1 MKSANVIEPGRRA
14 RTSRVAIGRIREYV
28 VRSPS
33 RKALAKSEAHALVRS
48 HQGKPCRLSVVFWL
62 RRACPTTSILGNP
75 TFSSSARMRSVIAT
89 LLWASFSL
97 QLALAT
103 GTPCGM
109 SKGES
114 ALRQGESETIASAAM
129 AGMEMVVSLSR
140 VALVGSNNNLASS
153 DAPSQPCEEPASAPS
168 THCVAP
174 CSATFTIAPS
184 VQSTET
190 AHGPTRALPTTA
202 LEPSSRS
209 ESPEP
214 PPPRA

>member
-1 MKSANVIEPGRRA
+1 
-14 RTSRVAIGRIREYV
+14 
-28 VRSPS
+28 
-33 RKALAKSEAHALVRS
+33 
-48 HQGKPCRLSVVFWL
+48 
-62 RRACPTTSILGNP
+62 
-75 TFSSSARMRSVIAT
+75 MRSVIAT
-89 LLWASFSL
+89 LLSASFSL

-114 ALRQGESETIASAAM
+114 TLRQGEPETIASAAM
-129 AGMEMVVSLSR
+129 AGMEMVVPVNR
-140 VALVGSNNNLASS
+140 VALVGGNNNLSSS
-153 DAPSQPCEEPASAPS
+153 DEPSQPCQEPASAPS

-184 VQSTET
+184 VQSNET